1 MKQHLVILADDLT
14 GAADCAVPFVRSGFP
29 TEVFLQPELVK
40 ETDAPVVSIDLNT
53 RELTPGQAVQATSR
67 AFALIPSTSSTV
79 WYRKIDSTLRG
90 NIGPDILASLRSLR
104 DKRTIFCAP
113 AFPDTGRTTVNG
125 KVFVNGLP
133 LENSG
138 IHDRSSKSLAELFAE
153 VGLPTKLVPLD
164 VIRGGPANLLN
175 HLKSNSQVTVAILD
189 AETNDDLSVIAQ
201 TGLQIRQELV
211 FVGSAGLTHQIAAL
225 WGSEPLQPS
234 RGDLLSEEQPK
245 QNSTAPLIRYS
256 ECDVPNR
263 SKIGNGLRLP
273 DKPILIVVGSK
284 SAVSRAQC
292 EQVADRGG
300 ADVLRAKISALKS
313 GDGTIVD
320 AITRALV
327 NRQDLVITTELP
339 DEISETKAGQHSPA
353 EADEGS
359 QVRSNGSD
367 RVRPARVLHS
377 PAQPDDGGSEA
388 RSPGEALMRNLGGI
402 LRPFL
407 DQFSAL
413 ILTGGE
419 TSRGVLTQSG
429 IGRLSMVDEIE
440 PGVTL
445 SVSLGKPEIP
455 IVLKAGAF
463 GAPATLL
470 NALDFLR
477 NHKR

>member
-40 ETDAPVVSIDLNT
+40 ETDVPVVSVDLNT

-67 AFALIPSTSSTV
+67 AFTLIPSTSNTV

-90 NIGPDILASLRSLR
+90 NIGPDILASLRRLR

-138 IHDRSSKSLAELFAE
+138 VRHRSSKSLAELFAE
-153 VGLPTKLVPLD
+153 VGLPTKVVPLD

-175 HLKSNSQVTVAILD
+175 HLKSNPRVTVAILD
-189 AETNDDLSVIAQ
+189 AETNDDLSVIAR
-201 TGLQIRQELV
+201 TGLQIRQELI
-211 FVGSAGLTHQIAAL
+211 FVGSAGLTHQIAAV
-225 WGSEPLQPS
+225 WGSEPLQPNG
-234 RGDLLSEEQPK
+234 RDLLSEEQPK
-245 QNSTAPLIRYS
+245 QNSATPLIRYS
-256 ECDVPNR
+256 ERDVPNG
-263 SKIGNGLRLP
+263 SKIDNGLRLP
-273 DKPILIVVGSK
+273 DRPILIVVGSK
-284 SAVSRAQC
+284 SPVSRAQC
-292 EQVADRGG
+292 EQVADKGG
-300 ADVLRAKISALKS
+300 ADILRAKISALRS
-313 GDGTIVD
+313 GDGTIID
-320 AITRALV
+320 AVTRALV

-339 DEISETKAGQHSPA
+339 EEISETKAGQHRPA
-353 EADEGS
+353 EADEG
-359 QVRSNGSD
+359 
-367 RVRPARVLHS
+367 
-377 PAQPDDGGSEA
+377 GSEA
-388 RSPGEALMRNLGGI
+388 RSTSGAILMRNLGGI

-419 TSRGVLTQSG
+419 TGRGVLTQSG

-445 SVSLGKPEIP
+445 SVSLGKPGIP
-455 IVLKAGAF
+455 IVMKAGAF

-470 NALDFLR
+470 NALHFLR

>member
-14 GAADCAVPFVRSGFP
+14 GAADCAVPFVRCGFP
-29 TEVFLQPELVK
+29 TEVLLQPQLVK
-40 ETDAPVVSIDLNT
+40 ETEAPVVSVDLNT

-67 AFALIPSTSSTV
+67 AFTLIPSTASTV

-90 NIGPDILASLRSLR
+90 NIGPDILASLRRLR

-125 KVFVNGLP
+125 KVFVNDLP

-138 IHDRSSKSLAELFAE
+138 VHHRSSKLLTELFAE

-164 VIRGGPANLLN
+164 VIRGGPANLLD
-175 HLKSNSQVTVAILD
+175 HLKSNSRVTVAILD
-189 AETNDDLSVIAQ
+189 AETNDDLLVIAQ
-201 TGLQIRQELV
+201 AGLQIRQELI
-211 FVGSAGLTHQIAAL
+211 FVGSAGLTHQIAAV
-225 WGSEPLQPS
+225 WGREALQPS
-234 RGDLLSEEQPK
+234 GRDLPADEQPK
-245 QNSTAPLIRYS
+245 QNSTTPLFPYS
-256 ECDVPNR
+256 ERDAPNE

-292 EQVADRGG
+292 EQVAEKGG
-300 ADVLRAKISALKS
+300 VDVLRAKISALKS

-320 AITRALV
+320 AVTRALV
-327 NRQDLVITTELP
+327 DRQDLLITTELP
-339 DEISETKAGQHSPA
+339 EEISETEAGYQSPA
-353 EADEGS
+353 EADAESQAGS
-359 QVRSNGSD
+359 GGAD
-367 RVRPARVLHS
+367 RVGLARVLHS
-377 PAQPDDGGSEA
+377 FSDGGSEA
-388 RSPGEALMRNLGGI
+388 RSTGGAVLMRNLGSI

-419 TSRGVLTQSG
+419 TSRGILTQSG
-429 IGRLSMVDEIE
+429 IGRLSMMDEIE

-445 SVSLGKPEIP
+445 SMCLSKPEIP
-455 IVLKAGAF
+455 IVMKAGAF
-463 GAPATLL
+463 GAPATLV
-470 NALDFLR
+470 NALHFLR
-477 NHKR
+477 SHKR

>member
-40 ETDAPVVSIDLNT
+40 ETEAPVVSVDLNT

-67 AFALIPSTSSTV
+67 AFTLIPSTSSTV

-90 NIGPDILASLRSLR
+90 NIGPDILASLRRLR

-133 LENSG
+133 LEKSG
-138 IHDRSSKSLAELFAE
+138 IHYRNSKSLAELFAE
-153 VGLPTKLVPLD
+153 VGLPTKLVSLD

-175 HLKSNSQVTVAILD
+175 RLKSNSPVTVAILD
-189 AETNDDLSVIAQ
+189 AETNEDLSVIAQ
-201 TGLQIRQELV
+201 AGLQIRHELI
-211 FVGSAGLTHQIAAL
+211 FVGSAGLTHQIAAV
-225 WGSEPLQPS
+225 WGSELLQPS
-234 RGDLLSEEQPK
+234 SRDLPPEEQPK
-245 QNSTAPLIRYS
+245 QNSSAALFRYS
-256 ECDVPNR
+256 ECDVPNE

-292 EQVADRGG
+292 EQVADKGG
-300 ADVLRAKISALKS
+300 VDVLSVKISALKS
-313 GDGTIVD
+313 GGGTIVD
-320 AITRALV
+320 AVTRALV

-339 DEISETKAGQHSPA
+339 EEISEAKVRYQSPP
-353 EADEGS
+353 EANE
-359 QVRSNGSD
+359 
-367 RVRPARVLHS
+367 
-377 PAQPDDGGSEA
+377 GGSEA
-388 RSPGEALMRNLGGI
+388 RSNGADRIGLASEARSTGGAVLMRNLGGI

-419 TSRGVLTQSG
+419 TGRGVLTQSG
-429 IGRLSMVDEIE
+429 IGRLSMMDEIE

-445 SVSLGKPEIP
+445 SMSLSKPEIP
-455 IVLKAGAF
+455 IVMKAGAF
-463 GAPATLL
+463 GAPATLV
-470 NALDFLR
+470 NALHFLR
-477 NHKR
+477 SRKR